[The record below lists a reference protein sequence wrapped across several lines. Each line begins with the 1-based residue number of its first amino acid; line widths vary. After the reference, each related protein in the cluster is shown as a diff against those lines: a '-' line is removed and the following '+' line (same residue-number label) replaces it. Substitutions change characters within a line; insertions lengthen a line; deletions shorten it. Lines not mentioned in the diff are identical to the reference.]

1 MLQNCVCSNC
11 AEDGVFPAAL
21 NMQQNEI
28 DEEVLESRFSNKH
41 GIIFSIKLYILRLAD
56 VSAVLHDESVLE
68 CDK

>member
-1 MLQNCVCSNC
+1 MLQNCICSDC

-28 DEEVLESRFSNKH
+28 DEEVLESRFSNKP
-41 GIIFSIKLYILRLAD
+41 GVYYLVLNCRLAD
-56 VSAVLHDESVLE
+56 VSAALHNESVSE